1 MATQEQVDKAVKSQ
15 VGGIVSGLSHTIKQ
29 TVEEALQQ
37 NGHGHGHKHDAE
49 HGAPADSDTGKFK
62 VTGPGYSEQFTSKK
76 SALASFD
83 SLKKRLLKNEQ
94 AATVRLSTQG
104 RGAQK
109 WEVVQELKLNEDHY

>member
-1 MATQEQVDKAVKSQ
+1 MYTQQEVNKAVKSQ
-15 VGGIVSGLSHTIKQ
+15 VAGIVSGLSDQIKQ
-29 TVEEALQQ
+29 SVEEALKH
-37 NGHGHGHKHDAE
+37 GGHGHKHDGE
-49 HGAPADSDTGKFK
+49 HGAPADSDTGKFR

-76 SALASFD
+76 SALTSFEA
-83 SLKKRLLKNEQ
+83 LKKRLLKNEQ

>member
-37 NGHGHGHKHDAE
+37 KGHGHKHDE
-49 HGAPADSDTGKFK
+49 HGASADADTGKFR

-76 SALASFD
+76 SALTSFD
-83 SLKKRLLKNEQ
+83 ALKKRLLKNEQ

>member
-37 NGHGHGHKHDAE
+37 NGHGHKHSAE
-49 HGAPADSDTGKFK
+49 HGAPADPDTGKFK

-76 SALASFD
+76 SALTSFD
-83 SLKKRLLKNEQ
+83 ALKKRLLKNEQ
-94 AATVRLSTQG
+94 AATVRLSTQA